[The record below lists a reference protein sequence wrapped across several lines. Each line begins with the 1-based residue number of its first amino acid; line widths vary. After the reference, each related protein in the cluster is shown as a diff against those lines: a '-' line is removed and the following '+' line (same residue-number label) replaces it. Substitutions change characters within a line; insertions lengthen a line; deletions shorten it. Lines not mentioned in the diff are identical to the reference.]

1 MSIFSSITPFKK
13 TPCDTVGWSLMTRVP
28 CPHPSVRRVPPSV
41 RTRQCPPCQPPSPR
55 RPPPCL
61 RWRVPP
67 PRLHQKDGSGC
78 VPLTSFLEGRKWG
91 VTGNNGK
98 TWHKKEC
105 VIFLDAD
112 ELQKKGDKFG
122 CPWSTRLGVWHSL
135 GSNFEWI
142 SLRIGM
148 MPRRSFYIRRPMGP
162 VGGLPTM
169 AEAAPETVTWPSFQK
184 PRKVWRHQ
192 KERKFCN

>member
-1 MSIFSSITPFKK
+1 MSIFSPTICPLED
-13 TPCDTVGWSLMTRVP
+13 PLWLVGWSLMTRVP
-28 CPHPSVRRVPPSV
+28 CPRPSVRHVPPSV
-41 RTRQCPPCQPPSPR
+41 RTRQCPPCPLPSPR
-55 RPPPCL
+55 RPRPCL

-78 VPLTSFLEGRKWG
+78 GFLAGGSEVLQAKRQNLT
-91 VTGNNGK
+91 
-98 TWHKKEC
+98 
-105 VIFLDAD
+105 
-112 ELQKKGDKFG
+112 QKKSASFFWMLMNCKKRW
-122 CPWSTRLGVWHSL
+122 PIRLSLVNPVGVWHSL

-142 SLRIGM
+142 SLRRGM

-184 PRKVWRHQ
+184 PWKVWRHQ
-192 KERKFCN
+192 KAPKFCN